1 MNDEEINEIK
11 QLIKELLTTDSIE
24 IGNSKTGTIK
34 CYVNFDKPVEAGKK
48 LCNAIKLLKENR
60 KEVLGE

>member
-1 MNDEEINEIK
+1 MNDNEKQEITE
-11 QLIKELLTTDSIE
+11 LIKELRTQDSIE

-34 CYVNFDKPVEAGKK
+34 CYVDFNNLVLAEKQLK
-48 LCNAIKLLKENR
+48 NAIKLLKENR